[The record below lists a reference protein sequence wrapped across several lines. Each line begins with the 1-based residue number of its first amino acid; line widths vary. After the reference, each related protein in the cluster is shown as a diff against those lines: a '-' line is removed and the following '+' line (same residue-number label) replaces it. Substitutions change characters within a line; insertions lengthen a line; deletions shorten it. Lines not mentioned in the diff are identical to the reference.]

1 MSHGIFF
8 TQGVRT
14 PSARFRVEQLL
25 PHFER
30 SGVRCT
36 VRPANPSNQG
46 ELAHYS
52 PPMGLRREPLRLA
65 ATPARA
71 MQLGGLSGFDFAF
84 IQKPLIFFPYTG
96 FEAWVTRRLPTVFDM
111 DDAIHL
117 KHRGL
122 GARQVR
128 RIVDMVDQVIVGNE
142 HLAEIV
148 DAPDKTTV
156 IPTVVDHLRYAV
168 RPMPEGPFTVVWTGL
183 SDNMREMEPY
193 ADALR
198 RVLDE
203 VGGRLVLISERFDA
217 PWLRGLPVETIP
229 WSPEAEVAG
238 LSVGHVGLMPLADT
252 PFNRGKCGFK
262 LIQYMARGIPAVASP
277 VGTNRQ
283 IVEHGVNG
291 MLAAT
296 PGEVEDALMRI
307 ARDPGFAASLGA
319 AARKTV
325 VERYSVQAVLPRY
338 LEVFEGLAAKSVAR
352 R

>member
-14 PSARFRVEQLL
+14 PSARFRVEQHL
-25 PHFER
+25 PYFER

-46 ELAHYS
+46 ELARYS
-52 PPMGLRREPLRLA
+52 PPMGLRRELLRLA

-71 MQLGGLSGFDFAF
+71 LQLGGLSGFDFAF

-96 FEAWVTRRLPTVFDM
+96 LEAWVTRRLPTVFDM

-117 KHRGL
+117 KHRGR

-156 IPTVVDHLRYAV
+156 IPTVVDHLRFAV
-168 RPMPEGPFTVVWTGL
+168 RPTPEGPFTVVWTGL

-193 ADALR
+193 ADTLG
-198 RVLDE
+198 RVLNE

-262 LIQYMARGIPAVASP
+262 LIQYMARGIPAIASP

-296 PGEVEDALMRI
+296 PSDVEDSLVRL
-307 ARDPGFAASLGA
+307 ARDPSFAASLGA
-319 AARKTV
+319 AARRTV

-338 LEVFEGLAAKSVAR
+338 LEIFEGLVAKRVAR

>member
-14 PSARFRVEQLL
+14 PSARFRVEQHL
-25 PHFER
+25 PYFER

-36 VRPANPSNQG
+36 LRPANPSNQG
-46 ELAHYS
+46 ELASYS
-52 PPMGLRREPLRLA
+52 PPMGLRRELLRLA

-71 MQLGGLSGFDFAF
+71 MQLRGLSGFDFAF

-96 FEAWVTRRLPTVFDM
+96 FEAWVARRLPTVFDM

-128 RIVDMVDQVIVGNE
+128 RIVDVVDHVIVGND

-148 DAPDKTTV
+148 DEPGKTTV
-156 IPTVVDHLRYAV
+156 IPTVVDHLRFAL
-168 RPMPEGPFTVVWTGL
+168 RPVPDDPFTVVWTGL
-183 SDNMREMEPY
+183 SDNMREIEPY
-193 ADALR
+193 ADVLR
-198 RVLDE
+198 RVLGE

-217 PWLRGLPVETIP
+217 PWIRGLSVETIP

-238 LSVGHVGLMPLADT
+238 LSLGHVGLMPLADT

-262 LIQYMARGIPAVASP
+262 LIQYMARGIPAIASP
-277 VGTNRQ
+277 VGTNPQ
-283 IVEHGVNG
+283 IIEHGVNG

-296 PGEVEDALMRI
+296 PSEMEEALMAM
-307 ARDPGFAASLGA
+307 ARDPGFAASLA
-319 AARKTV
+319 AEARRTV

-338 LEVFEGLAAKSVAR
+338 LEIFEGLVGKSLAR
-352 R
+352 G